1 MGWIHNWEIKVIWAI
16 LISHFGKDYII
27 LYFCVHILCR
37 YLANTHSVCAEPVL
51 PALLFHYVDPVR
63 SQPSA
68 F

>member
-1 MGWIHNWEIKVIWAI
+1 MHSYFMLVID
-16 LISHFGKDYII
+16 LVI
-27 LYFCVHILCR
+27 LYFCVHILYR

-63 SQPSA
+63 TQPSA